1 MTAVMDQDRNIR
13 MFGLRVMS
21 LVEGMT
27 LLVLVGIAVPL
38 KHLAGFPVLVSIVG
52 PVHGLV
58 FLFYLWVALNTISGE
73 SWTKSEIA
81 RVVLAAFIPGGAFLN
96 AGFIKR
102 KEEALRAAS

>member
-1 MTAVMDQDRNIR
+1 MMLDQDRNIR

-27 LLVLVGIAVPL
+27 LLVLVGVAVPL
-38 KHLAGFPVLVSIVG
+38 KHLAGYPLLVSIVG

-58 FLFYLWVALNTISGE
+58 FLFYLWVALNTIAGE
-73 SWTKSEIA
+73 GWSKGDIA

-96 AGFIKR
+96 AGFMKR
-102 KEEALRAAS
+102 KEEALRTAP